1 MNIYKQIFI
10 IIFSLFLMGCGE
22 DPVDLAFKKA
32 RTGDKNALK
41 VLQTQSE
48 KNNAK
53 ANRLLG
59 TLYLYGQGINP
70 NSDKAMSLLTTAAN
84 LGDKPALIALE
95 KIKQNGLPA
104 PKEFIGSNSSDVLI
118 SWKKP
123 DMPDFSKV
131 KGVGSSVAINKDGFF
146 LTNWHVVQNCS
157 AVYIKYN
164 DNYGFG
170 VLAGKDS
177 EIDVAILKI
186 KDEKSPHYVRFAPK
200 NPSNGERLYVGGY
213 PLTMILGSSFKF
225 SDGLVAGYINSIP
238 ELFQMTASISSG
250 NSGGPV
256 VDVSGKL
263 IGVTVAGISPGKMG
277 GRFVGGSVNFAVNNE
292 AIRGLLSTLNIN
304 YVESNNQTSYDS
316 KLLAKYLELA
326 SGLVICY

>member
-1 MNIYKQIFI
+1 M
-10 IIFSLFLMGCGE
+10 SCGE
-22 DPVDLAFKKA
+22 DSVDLAFKKA
-32 RTGDKNALK
+32 RTGDKTALK
-41 VLQTQSE
+41 ILQIQSE

-59 TLYLYGQGINP
+59 TLYLYGQGISS
-70 NSDKAMSLLTTAAN
+70 NSEKAITLLTTAAN
-84 LGDKPALIALE
+84 LGDKPALLALE
-95 KIKQNGLPA
+95 EIKKNGLPT
-104 PKEFIGSNSSDVLI
+104 PKEFIKSNSSDISI
-118 SWKKP
+118 SWKNP
-123 DMPDFSKV
+123 NMPDISKV
-131 KGVGSSVAINKDGFF
+131 KSVGSSVAINKDGFF
-146 LTNWHVVQNCS
+146 ITNWHVVQNCS

-164 DNYGFG
+164 DNYGYG

-177 EIDVAILKI
+177 EIDVAVLKI
-186 KDEKSPHYVRFAPK
+186 RGEKSPHYVKFAPK

-213 PLTMILGSSFKF
+213 PLTGILGSSFKF

-263 IGVTVAGISPGKMG
+263 IGVSVAGISPGEMG
-277 GRFVGGSVNFAVNNE
+277 GGFVGGSVNFAVHNE
-292 AIRGLLSTLNIN
+292 AIRSLLSTLNIN
-304 YVESNNQTSYDS
+304 YIESNNQTSYDS

>member
-1 MNIYKQIFI
+1 MNINKHFFI
-10 IIFSLFLMGCGE
+10 LIFSLFLIGCGE
-22 DPVDLAFKKA
+22 DSVDFAFKKA
-32 RTGDKNALK
+32 RTGDKTSLK
-41 VLQTQSE
+41 VLQIQSE

-59 TLYLYGQGINP
+59 TLYLYGQGVSP
-70 NSDKAMSLLTTAAN
+70 NSEKAMTLLATAAN

-95 KIKQNGLPA
+95 EIKQNGLPT
-104 PKEFIGSNSSDVLI
+104 PKEFIKSNGSDILI

-123 DMPDFSKV
+123 NMPDFSKV

-146 LTNWHVVQNCS
+146 ITNWHVVQNCS

-164 DNYGFG
+164 GNYGYG

-213 PLTMILGSSFKF
+213 PLTSILGSSFKF

-263 IGVTVAGISPGKMG
+263 IGVSVAGISPGKMG
-277 GRFVGGSVNFAVNNE
+277 SGFVGGSVNFAVNNE
-292 AIRGLLSTLNIN
+292 AIRSLLATLNIN